1 MNKYIFSEIYIGL
14 SESFQHTITEN
25 DMELF
30 ELISGDYNPMHLD
43 EAFAQKRGYTG
54 RIVYGMLVSSFYSTL
69 VGMYLPGENCLLNAC
84 NISYKKPVYVGD
96 ELTVIGTVIDKR
108 EGTRRIKIS
117 AEIHNQD
124 NIVVNTA
131 EIMVSFT
138 YEK

>member
-1 MNKYIFSEIYIGL
+1 MKRYSFSEIRIGL
-14 SESFQHTITEN
+14 SESFQRTITEK

-30 ELISGDYNPMHLD
+30 GELSGDYNPMHVD
-43 EAFAQKRGYTG
+43 EVFATSRGYDG
-54 RIVYGMLVSSFYSTL
+54 RVVYGMLASSFYSTL

-84 NISYKKPVYVGD
+84 NITYQKPVYIGD
-96 ELTVIGTVIDKR
+96 ELTVSGTVIDKR

-117 AEIHNQD
+117 AEMHNQ
-124 NIVVNTA
+124 NNEVVNTA